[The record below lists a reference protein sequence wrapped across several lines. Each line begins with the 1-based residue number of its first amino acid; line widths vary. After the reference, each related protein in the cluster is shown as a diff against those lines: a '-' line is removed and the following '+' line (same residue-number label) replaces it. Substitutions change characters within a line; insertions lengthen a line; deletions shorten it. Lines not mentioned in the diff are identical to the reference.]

1 MYDAILAHTPDQ
13 IIHLGDLVE
22 DAEELSYVFP
32 QLPFCM
38 VAGNCDGWCTTP
50 TVRNLV
56 FEGKRF
62 LLSHG
67 HLWRVKAGY
76 DAAIAEGRKAG
87 ADLLLFGHT
96 HSAHLEQLED
106 GMWVMNPGTC
116 GTFGGSAG
124 IIEIEDKEISGS
136 LACDGYSS
144 AISSNRVLFQFI
156 PP

>member
-1 MYDAILAHTPDQ
+1 MTTLKILVFSDSHRARAGMYDAILAHTPDQ

-106 GMWVMNPGTC
+106 GMWVMNPGSARNSYGLVTLDGDSMTC
-116 GTFGGSAG
+116 
-124 IIEIEDKEISGS
+124 ELLKME
-136 LACDGYSS
+136 
-144 AISSNRVLFQFI
+144 
-156 PP
+156 